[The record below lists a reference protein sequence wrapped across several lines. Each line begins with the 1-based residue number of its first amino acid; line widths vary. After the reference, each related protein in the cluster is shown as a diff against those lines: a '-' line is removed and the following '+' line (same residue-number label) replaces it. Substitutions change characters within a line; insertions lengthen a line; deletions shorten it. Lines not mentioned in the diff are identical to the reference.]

1 MSQLYHWKKKY
12 KKKAKQYTQFPSNLQ
27 SMQMPWWANMGE
39 N

>member
-12 KKKAKQYTQFPSNLQ
+12 KKSKAIHPVSFKSAVHADA
-27 SMQMPWWANMGE
+27 WWANMGE